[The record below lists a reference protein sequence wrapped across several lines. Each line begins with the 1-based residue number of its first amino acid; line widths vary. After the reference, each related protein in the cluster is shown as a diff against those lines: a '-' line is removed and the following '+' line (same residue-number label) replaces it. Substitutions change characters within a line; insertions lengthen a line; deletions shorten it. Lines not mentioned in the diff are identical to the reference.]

1 MAYKIEMTEDRV
13 LFCDGLPCDVDVNP
27 THEPCEECL
36 VKVIVDNWNSR
47 RKS

>member
-1 MAYKIEMTEDRV
+1 MNKIEMNDDRV
-13 LFCDGLPCDVDVNP
+13 LFCYGLPCDVDVNP
-27 THEPCEECL
+27 TREPCEECL